1 MVHRGIDENKIGE
14 CLELIKSGARSD
26 DSFGKL
32 AFGKY
37 YMKRV
42 WLYRALDI
50 SLAALIV
57 WGMIEIIF

>member
-1 MVHRGIDENKIGE
+1 MVHRGVNDNEIKQ
-14 CLELIKSGARSD
+14 CLDLIKSGARSN

-42 WLYRALDI
+42 WPYRVLDL

>member
-1 MVHRGIDENKIGE
+1 MVHRGVDENKIGE

-42 WLYRALDI
+42 WFYSLLDL
-50 SLAALIV
+50 SLAGLIV